1 MVTVYPNPSSGSINI
16 KADGET
22 VDAYIINEMGAVI
35 YQVNLDLEMGIQTLE
50 LERGVYTLFY
60 TESDGNTYGERII
73 IK

>member
-1 MVTVYPNPSSGSINI
+1 
-16 KADGET
+16 
-22 VDAYIINEMGAVI
+22 MGAVI